1 MVNSDKASDVAS
13 NKASNKAS
21 NVSSNIASRLS
32 SRNALKERI
41 KLNEGTIEYQQYK
54 GFFSD
59 GYFHSYKCSEGFTT
73 IGYGHRCADNQLPIT
88 PLEADALL
96 DKDIETARV
105 LAAKI
110 HIDEYQMVNDV
121 LTEMIFQLGHSGTK
135 KFKKFLAA
143 LQGGDYN
150 EAANQIID
158 SNWYRQTPNRVK
170 QHAAILRSIK

>member
-13 NKASNKAS
+13 N
-21 NVSSNIASRLS
+21 ITSRLS

-59 GYFHSYKCSEGFTT
+59 GHFHSYKCSEGFTT

-96 DKDIETARV
+96 DKDIETART

-110 HIDEYQMVNDV
+110 HIDEYQVVNDV
-121 LTEMIFQLGHSGTK
+121 LIETVFQIGYNGLL
-135 KFKKFLAA
+135 KFKKMLLALKA
-143 LQGGDYN
+143 GDY
-150 EAANQIID
+150 EKAAYEMKN
-158 SNWYRQTPNRVK
+158 SRWYKQTPTRVQK
-170 QHAAILRSIK
+170 HIDVLLSVKDK